1 MSIRLKIIVVV
12 IPLLVAAVVLV
23 GVSSYFLAASAV
35 TRLAVDFLTFKAE
48 ELETYANSQWTLLVD
63 NGFVGRSDMEQAAQA
78 AVESF
83 GRSILRSS
91 TEAIFAID
99 RDGKLA
105 LQVGALQAGGTS
117 QTGGNQQGVGNQQAG
132 SAAGTASPVDLA
144 AEVALLQQT
153 VPAGQR
159 GFINIKLGGVDRVA
173 MTFPFAPFG
182 WQVFV
187 SEQRHAFFGDVET
200 IAQTTLYIL
209 AGATL
214 ISILFLLLMT
224 GYLTRPIEKVVEVM
238 RHIIESNNLSER
250 VPVLYKDEIG
260 QLSHTF
266 NLMLEELDRAYN
278 QIKKYAFE
286 AVVAQKRETRIRNIF
301 QLYVPKDVIDEVFT
315 NPDKMLVGNNRDV
328 AILFSDIRSFTT
340 ISEKMAPDAL
350 VNALNRYFSIMV
362 DVIVARNGMVDKYIG
377 DAIMAVFGA
386 PVSHG
391 HDALD
396 SVLAGLEMTESLTIF
411 NDEQKRTGGPEFKI
425 GVGINYGIVTV
436 GNIGCDKKMNYTV
449 IGDTVNLASRLEG
462 LTKHYHQ
469 PILFSEYVYEHIQG
483 KIPCRMVDKVA
494 VKGKTQGVPILTA
507 RRELTKAEAEAWKI
521 HEEAV
526 NLYYRRSFTRSAE
539 LFEKILTILPE
550 DDISRQYLERCQR
563 YAKNPPPAEWDG
575 VEVMTEK

>member
-1 MSIRLKIIVVV
+1 MSIRLKIAVIV
-12 IPLLVAAVVLV
+12 IPLLMASVVLV
-23 GVSSYFLAASAV
+23 GVSSYFSAAAAV
-35 TRLAVDFLTFKAE
+35 TRLAVNFLTFKAE
-48 ELETYANSQWTLLVD
+48 ELENYANSQWNLLVD
-63 NGFVGRSDMEQAAQA
+63 NGYVGRTDMEQAAQA

-83 GRSILRSS
+83 GRSILRSP
-91 TEAIFAID
+91 TEAMFALD
-99 RDGKLA
+99 KNAQFA
-105 LQVGALQAGGTS
+105 LQVGAPTP
-117 QTGGNQQGVGNQQAG
+117 TGPAEPTG
-132 SAAGTASPVDLA
+132 SELA
-144 AEVALLQQT
+144 ALQESI
-153 VPAGQR
+153 PPGQR
-159 GFINIKLGGVDRVA
+159 GFVNFTLQGIDRVA
-173 MTFPFAPFG
+173 VTFPFGPFG

-187 SEQRHAFFGDVET
+187 SEQRQAFFGDVET

-209 AGATL
+209 LGAAL
-214 ISILFLLLMT
+214 SSIVLLLFMT
-224 GYLTRPIEKVVEVM
+224 GYLTRPIEQVVEVM
-238 RHIIESNNLSER
+238 RRIIQSNNLSER

-266 NLMLEELDRAYN
+266 NLMLEELDRAYS

-286 AVVAQKRETRIRNIF
+286 AVVAQKQENRIRNIF

-340 ISEKMAPDAL
+340 ISERMAPDAL

-362 DVIVARNGMVDKYIG
+362 DVIIDRNGMVDKYIG

-391 HDALD
+391 QDALD
-396 SVLAGLEMTESLTIF
+396 SVLAGLDMTEALKLF

-462 LTKHYHQ
+462 LTKYYHQ
-469 PILFSEYVYEHIQG
+469 PILFSEYVYEHIKG
-483 KIPCRMVDKVA
+483 KVPCRMVDKVA

-507 RRELTKAEAEAWKI
+507 RREIGKTEADAWKL

-526 NLYYRRSFTRSAE
+526 ELYYRRSFTRAAE
-539 LFEKILTILPE
+539 RFEKVLLLLSE
-550 DDISRQYLERCQR
+550 DEIARQYLDRCRR
-563 YAKNPPPAEWDG
+563 YIHNPPPADWDG

>member
-1 MSIRLKIIVVV
+1 VVFENPRHFVYTVDMSIRLKIIVIV
-12 IPLLVAAVVLV
+12 IPLLVASVVLV
-23 GVSSYFLAASAV
+23 GVSSYFSAASAV

-48 ELETYANSQWTLLVD
+48 ELESYANSQWNLLVD
-63 NGFVGRSDMEQAAQA
+63 NGYVGRPDMEQAAKA

-83 GRSILRSS
+83 GRSIMRSP
-91 TEAIFAID
+91 TEAIFALD
-99 RDGKLA
+99 TDARLA
-105 LQVGALQAGGTS
+105 MQVGA
-117 QTGGNQQGVGNQQAG
+117 VGSVDQDAPD
-132 SAAGTASPVDLA
+132 AA
-144 AEVALLQQT
+144 ALKNTIPQ
-153 VPAGQR
+153 GQR
-159 GFINIKLGGVDRVA
+159 GFVQFTLQGIDRVA
-173 MTFPFAPFG
+173 VTFPFAPFG

-187 SEQRHAFFGDVET
+187 SEQRQAFFGDVET

-209 AGATL
+209 LGATL
-214 ISILFLLLMT
+214 ISILLLLLMT

-238 RHIIESNNLSER
+238 RRIIQSNNLSER

-278 QIKKYAFE
+278 QIKKYAFD
-286 AVVAQKRETRIRNIF
+286 AVVAQKRENRIRNIF

-396 SVLAGLEMTESLTIF
+396 SVLAGLEMTEALNLF
-411 NDEQKRTGGPEFKI
+411 NDEQRRSGGPEFKI

-469 PILFSEYVYEHIQG
+469 PILFSEYVYDHVKG
-483 KIPCRMVDKVA
+483 KVPCRMVDKVA

-507 RRELTKAEAEAWKI
+507 RREISKTEAEAWKI

-526 NLYYRRSFTRSAE
+526 ELYYRRSFSRAAE
-539 LFEKILTILPE
+539 LFDKILSLLPK
-550 DDISRQYLERCQR
+550 DDIARQYMERCQR
-563 YAKNPPPAEWDG
+563 YAKNPPPADWDG

>member
-1 MSIRLKIIVVV
+1 MSIRLKIIVIV
-12 IPLLVAAVVLV
+12 IPLLVASVMLV
-23 GVSSYFLAASAV
+23 GVSSYFSAASAV

-48 ELETYANSQWTLLVD
+48 ELETYANSQWNLLVD
-63 NGFVGRSDMEQAAQA
+63 NGYVGRPDMEQAAQA

-83 GRSILRSS
+83 GRSILRSP
-91 TEAIFAID
+91 TEAIFALD
-99 RDGKLA
+99 TDARLA
-105 LQVGALQAGGTS
+105 LQVGALGPAD
-117 QTGGNQQGVGNQQAG
+117 QAG
-132 SAAGTASPVDLA
+132 SDAA
-144 AEVALLQQT
+144 ALQNSI
-153 VPAGQR
+153 PRGQR
-159 GFINIKLGGVDRVA
+159 GFVQFTLQGIDRVA
-173 MTFPFAPFG
+173 VTFPFAPFG

-187 SEQRHAFFGDVET
+187 SEQRQAFFGDVET

-209 AGATL
+209 LGATL
-214 ISILFLLLMT
+214 ISILLLLLMT

-238 RHIIESNNLSER
+238 RRIIQSNNLSER

-266 NLMLEELDRAYN
+266 NLMLEELDRAYT

-328 AILFSDIRSFTT
+328 SILFSDIRSFTT

-396 SVLAGLEMTESLTIF
+396 SVLAGLEMTEALKVF
-411 NDEQKRTGGPEFKI
+411 NDEQKRSGGPEFKI

-462 LTKHYHQ
+462 LTKYYHQ
-469 PILFSEYVYEHIQG
+469 PILFSEYVYDHVKG
-483 KIPCRMVDKVA
+483 KVPCRMVDKVA

-507 RRELTKAEAEAWKI
+507 RREISKTEAEAWKI

-526 NLYYRRSFTRSAE
+526 ELYYRRSFTRAAT
-539 LFEKILTILPE
+539 LFEQILSLLPE
-550 DDISRQYLERCQR
+550 DDIARQYLERCQR
-563 YAKNPPPAEWDG
+563 YAKNPPPADWDG

>member
-1 MSIRLKIIVVV
+1 M
-12 IPLLVAAVVLV
+12 PLLIASVVLA
-23 GVSSYFLAASAV
+23 GVSSYFSAASAV

-48 ELETYANSQWTLLVD
+48 ELENYANSQWNLLVD
-63 NGFVGRSDMEQAAQA
+63 NGFVGRSDMEQAAQT
-78 AVESF
+78 AVQSF

-99 RDGKLA
+99 NKGVLA
-105 LQVGALQAGGTS
+105 LQIGAIGGS
-117 QTGGNQQGVGNQQAG
+117 DDI
-132 SAAGTASPVDLA
+132 SVDLEA
-144 AEVALLQQT
+144 IQKT
-153 VPAGQR
+153 VSAGQR
-159 GFINIKLGGVDRVA
+159 GFVTLSLAGIERVA
-173 MTFPFAPFG
+173 VTFPFVPFG

-187 SEQRHAFFGDVET
+187 SEQRQTFFGDVET

-209 AGATL
+209 LGASL
-214 ISILFLLLMT
+214 ISILLLLLMT
-224 GYLTRPIEKVVEVM
+224 GYLTRPIEKVVGVM
-238 RHIIESNNLSER
+238 RRIIESNNLSER

-286 AVVAQKRETRIRNIF
+286 AVVAQKRENRIRNIF
-301 QLYVPKDVIDEVFT
+301 QLYVPKDVIDEVFM

-328 AILFSDIRSFTT
+328 SILFSDIRSFTT

-396 SVLAGLEMTESLTIF
+396 SVLAGLEMTEALTVF
-411 NDEQKRTGGPEFKI
+411 NEEQKRLGGPEFKI

-469 PILFSEYVYEHIQG
+469 PILFSDYVYEHIKG

-507 RRELTKAEAEAWKI
+507 RREISKTEAEAWKI

-526 NLYYRRSFTRSAE
+526 DLYYRRSFGRAAE
-539 LFEKILTILPE
+539 LFEKILALFPG
-550 DDISRQYLERCQR
+550 DDIAAQYLERSHR
-563 YAKNPPPAEWDG
+563 YAKNPPPADWDG

>member
-12 IPLLVAAVVLV
+12 LPLLIASVVLV
-23 GVSSYFLAASAV
+23 GVSSYFSAASAV
-35 TRLAVDFLTFKAE
+35 TRLAVGFLTFKAE
-48 ELETYANSQWTLLVD
+48 ELETYANNQWNLLVD
-63 NGFVGRSDMEQAAQA
+63 NGYVGRSDMEQAAQA

-83 GRSILRSS
+83 GRSILRSP
-91 TEAIFAID
+91 TEAIFALD

-105 LQVGALQAGGTS
+105 MLVGSAGAGNPAGGAGGS
-117 QTGGNQQGVGNQQAG
+117 GGAGTG
-132 SAAGTASPVDLA
+132 GTASPAEDA
-144 AEVALLQQT
+144 AALKNTVA
-153 VPAGQR
+153 PGWR
-159 GFINIKLGGVDRVA
+159 GFLNITFAGIERVA
-173 MTFPFAPFG
+173 YTFPFVPFG

-187 SEQRHAFFGDVET
+187 SEQRQSFFGDVET

-209 AGATL
+209 LGAAL
-214 ISILFLLLMT
+214 VSILFLLLMT
-224 GYLTRPIEKVVEVM
+224 GYLTRPIEQVVEVM
-238 RHIIESNNLSER
+238 RRIIQSNNLSER

-286 AVVAQKRETRIRNIF
+286 AVVAQKRENRIRNIF
-301 QLYVPKDVIDEVFT
+301 QLYVPKDVIDEVFM

-362 DVIVARNGMVDKYIG
+362 DVIVDRNGMVDKYIG

-396 SVLAGLEMTESLTIF
+396 SVLAGLEMTESLKLF
-411 NDEQKRTGGPEFKI
+411 NDEQKKTGGPEFKI

-462 LTKHYHQ
+462 LTKYYHQ
-469 PILFSEYVYEHIQG
+469 PILFSEYVYEHIKG
-483 KIPCRMVDKVA
+483 KVPCRMVDKVA

-507 RRELTKAEAEAWKI
+507 RREISKTEAEAWKI

-526 NLYYRRSFTRSAE
+526 ELYYKRSFTRAME
-539 LFEKILTILPE
+539 LFERILHLLPE
-550 DDISRQYLERCQR
+550 DDIARQYIERCQR
-563 YAKNPPPAEWDG
+563 YVITPPPADWDG

>member
-1 MSIRLKIIVVV
+1 MSIRLKIIVIV
-12 IPLLVAAVVLV
+12 IPLLVASVVLV
-23 GVSSYFLAASAV
+23 GVSSYFSAASAV

-48 ELETYANSQWTLLVD
+48 ELESYANSQWNLLVD
-63 NGFVGRSDMEQAAQA
+63 NGYVGRPDMEQAAKA

-83 GRSILRSS
+83 GRSIMRSP
-91 TEAIFAID
+91 TEAIFALD
-99 RDGKLA
+99 TDARLA
-105 LQVGALQAGGTS
+105 MQVGAVGSVDQA
-117 QTGGNQQGVGNQQAG
+117 APD
-132 SAAGTASPVDLA
+132 AA
-144 AEVALLQQT
+144 ALKNTIPQ
-153 VPAGQR
+153 GQR
-159 GFINIKLGGVDRVA
+159 GFVQFTLQGIDRVA
-173 MTFPFAPFG
+173 VTFPFAPFG

-187 SEQRHAFFGDVET
+187 SEQRQAFFGDVET

-209 AGATL
+209 LGATL
-214 ISILFLLLMT
+214 ISILLLLLMT

-238 RHIIESNNLSER
+238 RRIIQSNNLSER

-278 QIKKYAFE
+278 QIKKYAFD
-286 AVVAQKRETRIRNIF
+286 AVVAQKRENRIRNIF

-396 SVLAGLEMTESLTIF
+396 SVLAGLEMTEALNLF
-411 NDEQKRTGGPEFKI
+411 NDEQRRSGGPEFKI

-469 PILFSEYVYEHIQG
+469 PILFSEYVYDHVKG
-483 KIPCRMVDKVA
+483 KVPCRMVDKVA

-507 RRELTKAEAEAWKI
+507 RREISKTEAEAWKI

-526 NLYYRRSFTRSAE
+526 ELYYRRSFSRAAE
-539 LFEKILTILPE
+539 LFGKILVLLPK
-550 DDISRQYLERCQR
+550 DDIARQYLERCQR
-563 YAKNPPPAEWDG
+563 YAKNPPPADWDG

>member
-1 MSIRLKIIVVV
+1 MSIRLKTIVVV
-12 IPLLVAAVVLV
+12 MPLLIASVVLA
-23 GVSSYFLAASAV
+23 GVSSYFSAASAV

-48 ELETYANSQWTLLVD
+48 ELENYANSQWNLLVD
-63 NGFVGRSDMEQAAQA
+63 NGFVGRSDMEQAAQT
-78 AVESF
+78 AVQSF

-91 TEAIFAID
+91 TEAIFAMD
-99 RDGKLA
+99 NKGSLA
-105 LQVGALQAGGTS
+105 LQIGAI
-117 QTGGNQQGVGNQQAG
+117 G
-132 SAAGTASPVDLA
+132 SSSDLS
-144 AEVALLQQT
+144 AELDAIQKAI
-153 VPAGQR
+153 PAGQR
-159 GFINIKLGGVDRVA
+159 GFVTLSLGGIERVA
-173 MTFPFAPFG
+173 VTFPFVPFG

-187 SEQRHAFFGDVET
+187 SEQRQTFFGDVET

-209 AGATL
+209 LGASL
-214 ISILFLLLMT
+214 ISILLLLLMT
-224 GYLTRPIEKVVEVM
+224 GYLTRPIEKVVGVM
-238 RHIIESNNLSER
+238 RRIIESNNLSER

-266 NLMLEELDRAYN
+266 NLMLEELDQAYN

-286 AVVAQKRETRIRNIF
+286 AVVAQKRENRIRNIF
-301 QLYVPKDVIDEVFT
+301 QLYVPKDVIDEVFM

-328 AILFSDIRSFTT
+328 SILFSDIRSFTT

-391 HDALD
+391 HDAMD
-396 SVLAGLEMTESLTIF
+396 SVLAGLEMTEALTVF
-411 NDEQKRTGGPEFKI
+411 NDEQKRLGGPEFKI

-469 PILFSEYVYEHIQG
+469 PILFSDYVYEHIKG

-507 RRELTKAEAEAWKI
+507 RREISKTEAEAWKI

-526 NLYYRRSFTRSAE
+526 DLYYRRSFGRAAE
-539 LFEKILTILPE
+539 LFEKILALLPG
-550 DDISRQYLERCQR
+550 DDIAAQYLERSHR
-563 YAKNPPPAEWDG
+563 YAKNPPPADWDG

>member
-1 MSIRLKIIVVV
+1 MSIRLKITVII
-12 IPLLVAAVVLV
+12 IPLLMASVVLV
-23 GVSSYFLAASAV
+23 GVSSYFSAAAAV
-35 TRLAVDFLTFKAE
+35 TRLAVNFLTFKAE
-48 ELETYANSQWTLLVD
+48 ELENYANSQWNLLVD
-63 NGFVGRSDMEQAAQA
+63 NGYVGRTDMEQAAQA

-83 GRSILRSS
+83 GRSILRSP
-91 TEAIFAID
+91 TEAMFALD
-99 RDGKLA
+99 KNAQFA
-105 LQVGALQAGGTS
+105 LQVGAPTP
-117 QTGGNQQGVGNQQAG
+117 TGPAEPTG
-132 SAAGTASPVDLA
+132 SELA
-144 AEVALLQQT
+144 ALQESI
-153 VPAGQR
+153 PPGQR
-159 GFINIKLGGVDRVA
+159 GFVNFTLQGIDRVA
-173 MTFPFAPFG
+173 VTFPFGPFG

-187 SEQRHAFFGDVET
+187 SEQRQAFFGDVET

-209 AGATL
+209 LGAAL
-214 ISILFLLLMT
+214 SSIVLLLFMT
-224 GYLTRPIEKVVEVM
+224 GYLTRPIEQVVEVM
-238 RHIIESNNLSER
+238 RRIIQSNNLSER

-266 NLMLEELDRAYN
+266 NLMLEELDRAYS

-286 AVVAQKRETRIRNIF
+286 AVVAQKQENRIRNIF

-340 ISEKMAPDAL
+340 ISERMAPDAL

-362 DVIVARNGMVDKYIG
+362 DVIIDRNGMVDKYIG

-391 HDALD
+391 QDALD
-396 SVLAGLEMTESLTIF
+396 SVLAGLEMTEALKLF

-462 LTKHYHQ
+462 LTKYYHQ
-469 PILFSEYVYEHIQG
+469 PILFSEYVYEHIKG
-483 KIPCRMVDKVA
+483 KVPCRMVDKVA

-507 RRELTKAEAEAWKI
+507 RREIGKTEADAWKL

-526 NLYYRRSFTRSAE
+526 ELYYRRSFTRAAE
-539 LFEKILTILPE
+539 RFEKVLLLLSE
-550 DDISRQYLERCQR
+550 DEIARQYLDRCRR
-563 YAKNPPPAEWDG
+563 YIHNPPPADWDG